1 MGILNE
7 ILKELEEQSKNKF
20 DCSNITKPED
30 ITSQCDYKD
39 EFPGGRNDKN
49 LVSCCQGEEN
59 YYNYNEL
66 KHFYENNFSANDR
79 IRHGNSI
86 LESMCEC
93 CNKKHFQMTWGEYK
107 ECVKVELKKRGLG
120 NTSF

>member
-1 MGILNE
+1 MLFWWENLNNSSKVKGREWGIKWKGGR
-7 ILKELEEQSKNKF
+7 IKF
-20 DCSNITKPED
+20 NCSNITKPED

-59 YYNYNEL
+59 SYNEL
-66 KHFYENNFSANDR
+66 KHFYESNFNQASK
-79 IRHGNSI
+79 GTYGKEI

-93 CNKKHFQMTWGEYK
+93 CKKKGK
-107 ECVKVELKKRGLG
+107 EK
-120 NTSF
+120 